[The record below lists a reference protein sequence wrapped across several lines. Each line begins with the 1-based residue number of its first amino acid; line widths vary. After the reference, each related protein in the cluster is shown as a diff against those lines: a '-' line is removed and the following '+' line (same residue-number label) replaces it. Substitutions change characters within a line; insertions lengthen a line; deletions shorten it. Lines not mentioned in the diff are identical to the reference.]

1 MLMLLITFL
10 YFENI
15 LYINYLYFTNIS
27 LNRSNSK
34 DIDRDIDMKSKKK
47 FENIFKFL
55 NWSLNNLCMYNC
67 NVRNERGSEEKLK
80 L

>member
-55 NWSLNNLCMYNC
+55 N
-67 NVRNERGSEEKLK
+67 
-80 L
+80 